1 MRALE
6 PEISRERDLSTAV
19 SENPTVIRRPFS
31 REPLR
36 IFAQTLYF
44 CKLESLTYILPLTVW
59 VNLYS
64 IFGTLR
70 KTIFFARVR
79 FDRSRASKVIDCGTN
94 RKRVCDFLLVR
105 HSDLG
110 PILHRFGDIAGFCA
124 HSVSSRNVGQMVNDC
139 RPTFWQYAK
148 AFLRLLLSNWSEV
161 VQIEGFAV
169 FLMVYL
175 RKFRK

>member
-105 HSDLG
+105 RSNLG
-110 PILHRFGDIAGFCA
+110 PILHLFGDIAGFFPYSAPILGVFPLHQMA
-124 HSVSSRNVGQMVNDC
+124 HVGVSQSRGLKLFGREIIFEEFQPM
-139 RPTFWQYAK
+139 
-148 AFLRLLLSNWSEV
+148 
-161 VQIEGFAV
+161 
-169 FLMVYL
+169 
-175 RKFRK
+175 